1 MIASATVLTS
11 RYAPRAFLSRPLHA
25 KKATSMSKGP
35 LKYYANSRHLSSNS
49 GGGSSSSM
57 MQNMAMFAIAGGLG
71 YGAMTLFN
79 SSSEE
84 ATVGPVSPSAEITS
98 RVYFDVTAQNQPL
111 GRIVIGLYGDTV
123 PKTVEN
129 FRTLCEGNTSLK
141 GRDLS

>member
-1 MIASATVLTS
+1 MIASAAVSTS

-25 KKATSMSKGP
+25 QKAASISRGP
-35 LKYYANSRHLSSNS
+35 LKYANSRRFTSSSS

-57 MQNMAMFAIAGGLG
+57 IQNVAMFAIAGGLG

-79 SSSEE
+79 SSNEE
-84 ATVGPVSPSAEITS
+84 TVDGPVSPSAQITS

-111 GRIVIGLYGDTV
+111 GRVVIGLYGDTV

-129 FRTLCEGNTSLK
+129 FRTLCEGNTSLN